1 MKHIKLFEDY
11 SDFKPLIYKR
21 EFTRELKSIY
31 DESTPDKQKQVDGLS
46 DEFYKLDKEEQN
58 YFTSKISK
66 FKTIE
71 TLIDA
76 LKNFIRDVKIS
87 KSGNNSVFSEPMS
100 FGPEEHLE
108 FCQEVEKWND
118 QNMGTVRW
126 SLWSRPSELKK
137 SETYWN
143 QYIKG
148 DRQMTIFEM
157 DDKLIS
163 VIHSGN
169 RIDYAF
175 DNDDRPVDKLKVKQA
190 LGM

>member
-1 MKHIKLFEDY
+1 MYFIKKKNHMKHIKLFEDY
-11 SDFKPLIYKR
+11 SDFKPL
-21 EFTRELKSIY
+21 
-31 DESTPDKQKQVDGLS
+31 
-46 DEFYKLDKEEQN
+46 
-58 YFTSKISK
+58 
-66 FKTIE
+66 
-71 TLIDA
+71 
-76 LKNFIRDVKIS
+76 
-87 KSGNNSVFSEPMS
+87 SEPMS

-118 QNMGTVRW
+118 QNMSTVRW

-157 DDKLIS
+157 GDKLIS

-175 DNDDRPVDKLKVKQA
+175 DNDDRPVDELKVKQA